1 MKTMI
6 MEKQRDQSSFW
17 LFSKFVRSNNP
28 SIKYYHDFT
37 LILSLGFFYLAQF
50 CQSAVLNYSFHEST
64 VLNL

>member
-6 MEKQRDQSSFW
+6 MEIQRDQSSFW
-17 LFSKFVRSNNP
+17 LFSKFVRSDNP

-37 LILSLGFFYLAQF
+37 LILSLFFYLVQF